1 VEEIVAISIIC
12 PSCQKKLSAPDSAAG
27 KKAKCP
33 ACGTIVVVPQ
43 IVHDAEEIGATE
55 VPSSGPPVTQPAAGL
70 PNWLDEMMPPATPPP
85 AQAAD
90 DGGQPRRP
98 CPECGEL
105 IVAGAAKC
113 RFCGAVFDPGLK
125 RESAKKKRSAQDENL
140 TTSDWIICILCAG
153 IGCIGGI
160 IYAIQ
165 GKPKGMKMVGISILA
180 AIVWNVL
187 YVILQTMLHQG
198 PHAVR

>member
-1 VEEIVAISIIC
+1 MAISIIC

-43 IVHDAEEIGATE
+43 IVQDAEEIGATE
-55 VPSSGPPVTQPAAGL
+55 VPSSGPAAAQPTAGL
-70 PNWLDEMMPPATPPP
+70 PNWLDEMMPPATPAP
-85 AQAAD
+85 AQTAD

-105 IVAGAAKC
+105 IVADAAKC

-125 RESAKKKRSAQDENL
+125 RQSAKKKRSAQDENL
-140 TTSDWIICILCAG
+140 TTSDWVICILCG
-153 IGCIGGI
+153 TIGCIGGI

-180 AIVWNVL
+180 SIVWGIVRV
-187 YVILQTMLHQG
+187 VILAMSTGHQQF
-198 PHAVR
+198 R